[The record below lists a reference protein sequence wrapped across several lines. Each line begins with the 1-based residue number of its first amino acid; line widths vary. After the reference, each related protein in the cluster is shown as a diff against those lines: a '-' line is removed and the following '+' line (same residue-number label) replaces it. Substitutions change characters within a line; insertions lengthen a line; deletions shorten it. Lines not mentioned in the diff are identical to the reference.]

1 MSKENETTLLDSSLN
16 TGVLSLMNN
25 KLYYKNY
32 NIKVIDMQEYKQ
44 IYLFPNDKLY
54 REKIDKDKCKLLN
67 DLDLFCNDKTTR
79 KQFEDQN
86 KPLFKNVIRSKIK
99 LQRLVK
105 CNSNDFKTFIT
116 LTFKDNITDLSIA
129 YNRFRDFIKR
139 TGKLQKNFRWVC
151 VPEFQKSGRV
161 HYHLITN
168 IDLSN
173 TDLIYEQVENDAIYY
188 HIKTWSQIIRNKK
201 IDTLGFDSVELI
213 KDKDGNDTKK
223 ICGYISKYMSKSYIE
238 DCFYNKNRYYS
249 SQNLIQPYEI
259 LIDTENEND
268 NLKLNMIIEN
278 SNIIYDNSYK
288 DCFDNDIIFIEVK
301 KK

>member
-1 MSKENETTLLDSSLN
+1 MTNKRKETTLLDSSLN
-16 TGVLSLMNN
+16 TVLLSIEKLN
-25 KLYYKNY
+25 KSYIKNY
-32 NIKVIDMQEYKQ
+32 NIKVIDMQDYKQ
-44 IYLFPNDKLY
+44 IYLFPRQKIY
-54 REKIDKDKCKLLN
+54 HEKVPKKEYFN
-67 DLDLFCNDKTTR
+67 DLELFNNNSLIRNQFQVND
-79 KQFEDQN
+79 

-105 CNSNDFKTFIT
+105 CNEKDFKTFIT
-116 LTFKDNITDLSIA
+116 LTFNQNITDLSYA
-129 YNRFRDFIKR
+129 YKLFRQFIIR
-139 TGKLQKNFRWVC
+139 TSKLQNDFKWVC

-173 TDLIYEQVENDAIYY
+173 TDLIYEQVENDTIYY
-188 HIKTWSQIIRNKK
+188 HIKTWSKLIKNNQEYS
-201 IDTLGFDSVELI
+201 LGFDFVELV

-223 ICGYISKYMSKSYIE
+223 LCGYIAKYMSKAYIE
-238 DCFYNKNRYYS
+238 DCFFNHNRYYS

-268 NLKLNMIIEN
+268 NLKLNMIMEN